1 MLVRRPVLM
10 IAIAAAVGLAVA
22 SACAPDTRYRML
34 RFFFDGVPEPGA
46 QKSVSDAPTLSPA
59 PTAPEPTHNAPAV
72 PVFTHT
78 PFRQNRCD
86 GCHDPK
92 THQLIRSLKDGLC
105 LNCHAPLIR
114 DVRFAHGPAAVAACT
129 FCHHHH
135 TSSFKYQLRD
145 EPNNVC
151 TKCHDMN
158 DLMIGSHHATIGS
171 QTCTNCHNPHG
182 GDNRFFLKR
191 KKT

>member
-1 MLVRRPVLM
+1 MLVRRPVLI
-10 IAIAAAVGLAVA
+10 IAIGAAVGLAVA

-34 RFFFDGVPEPGA
+34 RYFFDGVPEPGA
-46 QKSVSDAPTLSPA
+46 KQPPGYAP
-59 PTAPEPTHNAPAV
+59 PEPTTPTASAPIHHTPAV
-72 PVFTHT
+72 PIFTHT
-78 PFRQNRCD
+78 PFRQDRCE
-86 GCHDPK
+86 GCHNPK
-92 THQLIRSLKDGLC
+92 TRQLLRPLEEGLC

-114 DVRFAHGPAAVAACT
+114 NPRFAHGPAAVAACT

-135 TSSFKYQLRD
+135 ASPFKYQLRD
-145 EPNNVC
+145 EPNKVC

-158 DLMIGSHHATIGS
+158 DLMIGSHHATIET

-191 KKT
+191 KKA